1 LQVITIWKENI
12 ELGIFSFAEI
22 LVFYFTCN

>member
-22 LVFYFTCN
+22 FGFLFYL

>member
-22 LVFYFTCN
+22 LFFLFYV